1 MEAGPVVFDEAVV
14 HRNGTRVPAT
24 PQQQLENTF
33 ILLSIA
39 KTTDAAAD
47 PLALPS
53 DLDVP
58 PHAAADSPYP
68 AAEAQVEAP
77 PTPSTRRL
85 LGDAAGH
92 AAAGPGP
99 FDLRVAAP
107 RCVALAVADQGAC
120 GSSWAIAAARVMSLN
135 MCIGSAGR
143 VNVNLAPQVW
153 YGLRYM
159 RTHCGVLQQWV
170 LRVLCLERRR
180 TLSAAATI
188 R

>member
-1 MEAGPVVFDEAVV
+1 VSFGVEAGPVVFVEAVV

-39 KTTDAAAD
+39 KTADDAAD
-47 PLALPS
+47 RLALPS
-53 DLDVP
+53 DLGVP
-58 PHAAADSPYP
+58 PHAGAASPYP
-68 AAEAQVEAP
+68 KAAEVQAEAP
-77 PTPSTRRL
+77 PARRL
-85 LGDAAGH
+85 LGDAAGR
-92 AAAGPGP
+92 AAAGPRP

-153 YGLRYM
+153 YTGAR
-159 RTHCGVLQQWV
+159 RAARCGVLRQWV
-170 LRVLCLERRR
+170 LRCAKETKPQCRG
-180 TLSAAATI
+180 
-188 R
+188 

>member
-1 MEAGPVVFDEAVV
+1 MSFGVEAGPVVFDEAVV

-68 AAEAQVEAP
+68 AAEAQAEAP

-92 AAAGPGP
+92 AAAGLSLGP

-143 VNVNLAPQVW
+143 VNVNLAPQV
-153 YGLRYM
+153 G
-159 RTHCGVLQQWV
+159 
-170 LRVLCLERRR
+170 
-180 TLSAAATI
+180 
-188 R
+188 

>member
-1 MEAGPVVFDEAVV
+1 MSFGVEAGPVVFDEAVV

-68 AAEAQVEAP
+68 AAEAQAEAP
-77 PTPSTRRL
+77 PAPPTRRL
-85 LGDAAGH
+85 LGDAAGP
-92 AAAGPGP
+92 AAAGLSLGP

-143 VNVNLAPQVW
+143 VNVNLAPQVRSGLV
-153 YGLRYM
+153 YGTGASTATVL
-159 RTHCGVLQQWV
+159 RTHSLCG
-170 LRVLCLERRR
+170 
-180 TLSAAATI
+180 
-188 R
+188 